1 MAKLWR
7 PVVMWWGGALAWTAL
22 ICLLMLLPG
31 DDTVAEDV
39 SRFFGGTDLTDA
51 AGHVVLF
58 AVLTGLWYGAWRSV
72 VGPER
77 SLRRTVLLAAL
88 LAVGLELVQLAIPHR
103 GVTLLDL
110 TANGLGML
118 GVVMILARQSLPHA
132 DAP

>member
-31 DDTVAEDV
+31 D
-39 SRFFGGTDLTDA
+39 
-51 AGHVVLF
+51 
-58 AVLTGLWYGAWRSV
+58 GAWRSV